1 MATSRRQQ
9 QRAAILQQLATL
21 RTNGGEVGIRAG
33 KLRTLTRP
41 TPATIYALG
50 ELLKRERHVVEILR
64 ETRCQHCGSRLDDHE
79 IGHEP
84 ICFSCWLGEA
94 I

>member
-1 MATSRRQQ
+1 MY
-9 QRAAILQQLATL
+9 
-21 RTNGGEVGIRAG
+21 E
-33 KLRTLTRP
+33 
-41 TPATIYALG
+41 LG
-50 ELLKRERHVVEILR
+50 ELLKRKRHVVEILR

-84 ICFSCWLGEA
+84 ICFFCWLGDA